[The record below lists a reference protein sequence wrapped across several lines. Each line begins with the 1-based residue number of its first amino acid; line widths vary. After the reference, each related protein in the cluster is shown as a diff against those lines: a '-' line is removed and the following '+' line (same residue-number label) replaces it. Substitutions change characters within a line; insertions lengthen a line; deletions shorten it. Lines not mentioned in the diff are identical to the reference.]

1 MQLLDLAG
9 SEQSI
14 RGRSIVLQWTV
25 ALESGVLGA
34 SDGAIASI
42 SSAVASEGMMAA
54 ETGEDNYAVAPKA
67 V

>member
-1 MQLLDLAG
+1 M
-9 SEQSI
+9 
-14 RGRSIVLQWTV
+14 LQWTV